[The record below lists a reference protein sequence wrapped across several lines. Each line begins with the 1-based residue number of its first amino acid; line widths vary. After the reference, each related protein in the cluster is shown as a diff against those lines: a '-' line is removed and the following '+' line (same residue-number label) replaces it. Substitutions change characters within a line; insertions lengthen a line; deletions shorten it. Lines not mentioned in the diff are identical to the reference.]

1 VSGSVPAGNESY
13 GLHWFR
19 RDLRVAGNPA
29 LRWSWQEHR
38 GRVLGLFCF
47 DAKFLARP
55 DFSTDRFAFFL
66 ATIEKLRDELRAGGG
81 DLLVLDRAPGEA
93 FPALWRALADQ
104 GLTRPATV
112 SFNRDY
118 EPFARERDRAV
129 TALLEEAGVAVHT
142 ECDHLLIEPDELR
155 KDEDAAKD
163 QPRYYQVYSA
173 FARRWFD
180 LLRTPRV
187 QARLQAQKAGLKY
200 LDALTGD
207 GQAHRGMFTLTWPAL
222 FGKGAPPDD
231 HLQRF
236 IEQTAP
242 RVRVPL
248 PEAGPLAARAR
259 LATFRKHLADYKTE
273 RDRPDV
279 DGTSRLSIYFKNG
292 SLTTAQ
298 VIAALGLQSA
308 EFGEG
313 TGESTFL
320 RELVWREFYYHVLW
334 HRPDVET
341 RAFLPQF
348 RALAWE
354 NREDWFEAW
363 KAGRTGY
370 PIVDAGMRQLAA
382 TGWMHNRVRMIVASF
397 LTKDLLI
404 DWRWGERY
412 FMERLLDGDLAPNNG
427 GWQWAASTGCD
438 PQPYFRIFNPTLQGK
453 RFDPQGAYV
462 RHFLPE
468 RRGDDARTIH
478 EAQAPIVEHAQQ
490 KVKAL
495 AMYKRG
501 GDRR

>member
-1 VSGSVPAGNESY
+1 VSGRRAPVEPY
-13 GLHWFR
+13 GVHWFR

-47 DAKFLARP
+47 DARFLARP
-55 DFSTDRFAFFL
+55 DFSSDRFAFFL
-66 ATIEKLRDELRAGGG
+66 ATIQRLRDELRAAGG

-93 FPALWRALADQ
+93 FPFLWQALADA
-104 GLTRPATV
+104 GVGRPATL

-118 EPFARERDRAV
+118 EPFARERDGRV
-129 TALLEEAGVAVHT
+129 TALLQDAGVAVHSA
-142 ECDHLLIEPDELR
+142 CDHLLIEPDELR
-155 KDEDAAKD
+155 KDEGAAKD

-173 FARRWFD
+173 FARRWFE
-180 LLRTPRV
+180 LLDTPLVR
-187 QARLQAQKAGLKY
+187 ARLQAQKQGWQYLEALAG
-200 LDALTGD
+200 DA
-207 GQAHRGMFTLTWPAL
+207 QAHRGLFTLTWEAL
-222 FGKGAPPDD
+222 FGAGKAPDD
-231 HLQRF
+231 HLRRF

-248 PEAGPLAARAR
+248 PAAGALAARAR
-259 LATFRKHLADYKTE
+259 LAAFREHLTAYKAA
-273 RDRPDV
+273 RDLPAT

-292 SLTTAQ
+292 SLTTTQ
-298 VIAALGLQSA
+298 VIAALGLQDA
-308 EFGEG
+308 ALGEG
-313 TGESTFL
+313 TGKSTFL
-320 RELVWREFYYHVLW
+320 RELAWREFYYHVLW

-348 RALAWE
+348 RDLAWE
-354 NREDWFEAW
+354 NRQDWFEAW

-370 PIVDAGMRQLAA
+370 PIIDAGMRQLAE
-382 TGWMHNRVRMIVASF
+382 TGWMHNRVRMVVASF

-453 RFDPQGAYV
+453 RFDPDGAYV
-462 RHFLPE
+462 RQFLPE
-468 RRGDDARTIH
+468 RRGDDPRTLH
-478 EAQAPIVEHAQQ
+478 EPREPIVDHAQQ

-495 AMYKRG
+495 ALYKRG
-501 GDRR
+501 GA

>member
-1 VSGSVPAGNESY
+1 VTGRAAAEPY
-13 GLHWFR
+13 GVHWFR

-29 LRWSWQEHR
+29 LRWSWQEHK

-55 DFSTDRFAFFL
+55 DFSSDRFAFFL
-66 ATIEKLRDELRAGGG
+66 ATIEKLRDELRAAGG
-81 DLLVLDRAPGEA
+81 DLLVLDRAPGDA
-93 FPALWRALADQ
+93 FPFLWQALADA
-104 GLTRPATV
+104 GAPRPGTV

-118 EPFARERDRAV
+118 EPFARERDARV
-129 TALLEEAGVAVHT
+129 TALLEESGVAVHT
-142 ECDHLLIEPDELR
+142 ACDHLLIEPDELR
-155 KDEDAAKD
+155 KDESAAKD

-173 FARRWFD
+173 FARRWFE
-180 LLRTPRV
+180 LLDTPQVR
-187 QARLQAQKAGLKY
+187 ARLHAQRQGLQY
-200 LDALTGD
+200 LDALDGD
-207 GQAHRGMFTLTWPAL
+207 AHAHRGLFGLTWKAL
-222 FGKGAPPDD
+222 FDQTPPPDD
-231 HLQRF
+231 HLRRF
-236 IEQTAP
+236 VEETAP

-248 PEAGPLAARAR
+248 PAAGPLAARAR
-259 LATFRKHLADYKTE
+259 LAAFREHLSSYKTT
-273 RDRPDV
+273 RDRPDT
-279 DGTSRLSIYFKNG
+279 DGTSRLSVYFKNG
-292 SLTTAQ
+292 SLTTTQ
-298 VIAALGLQSA
+298 VIASLGLQSA
-308 EFGEG
+308 EFGAG

-334 HRPDVET
+334 HRPDVER

-348 RALAWE
+348 RELAWE

-404 DWRWGERY
+404 DWQWGERW

-453 RFDPQGAYV
+453 RFDPDGAYV
-462 RHFLPE
+462 RQFLPE
-468 RRGDDARTIH
+468 RRREDAKSLH
-478 EAQAPIVEHAQQ
+478 EPRDPLVDHAKQ
-490 KVKAL
+490 KTKAL
-495 AMYKRG
+495 AMYRRG
-501 GDRR
+501 AA

>member
-1 VSGSVPAGNESY
+1 MSGPPPGTGGQPY

-55 DFSTDRFAFFL
+55 DFSSDRFAFFL
-66 ATIEKLRDELRAGGG
+66 ATLERLRDELRAAGG

-93 FPALWRALADQ
+93 FPFLWQVLADA
-104 GLTRPATV
+104 GVARPASV

-118 EPFARERDRAV
+118 EPFARERDHRI
-129 TALLEEAGVAVHT
+129 TALLGEAGVAVHT
-142 ECDHLLIEPDELR
+142 DCDHLLIEPDELR
-155 KDEDAAKD
+155 KDEGAAKD
-163 QPRYYQVYSA
+163 QPRYYQVYAA
-173 FARRWFD
+173 FARRWFE
-180 LLRTPRV
+180 LLDTPLVR
-187 QARLQAQKAGLKY
+187 ARLRAQKQGLQYLEALAG
-200 LDALTGD
+200 DP
-207 GQAHRGMFTLTWPAL
+207 QAHRGLFTLTWAAL
-222 FGKGAPPDD
+222 FGGTRPPDD
-231 HLQRF
+231 RLRPF
-236 IEQTAP
+236 IDQAAP
-242 RVRVPL
+242 RVRVPI
-248 PEAGPLAARAR
+248 PAAGALAARTR
-259 LATFRKHLADYKTE
+259 LSAFRQQLSAYKAE
-273 RDRPDV
+273 RDRPGV

-298 VIAALGLQSA
+298 VIAALGLQTA
-308 EFGEG
+308 ELGAG
-313 TGESTFL
+313 TGKSTFL

-348 RALAWE
+348 RQLAWE

-370 PIVDAGMRQLAA
+370 PIVDAGMRQLSE

-453 RFDPQGAYV
+453 RFDPDGAYV
-462 RHFLPE
+462 RHFVAE
-468 RRGDDARTIH
+468 RRQDDARAVH
-478 EAQAPIVEHAQQ
+478 DPRAPIVEHAAQ

-495 AMYKRG
+495 ALYKRG
-501 GDRR
+501 AA

>member
-1 VSGSVPAGNESY
+1 MSGRGAEAY

-29 LRWSWQEHR
+29 LRWSWQEHQ

-47 DAKFLARP
+47 DARFLARP
-55 DFSTDRFAFFL
+55 DFSSDRFAFFL
-66 ATIEKLRDELRAGGG
+66 ATIEKLRDELRAAGS

-93 FPALWRALADQ
+93 FPFLWQALDDAGA
-104 GLTRPATV
+104 GRPATV

-118 EPFARERDRAV
+118 EPFARERDSRV
-129 TALLEEAGVAVHT
+129 TALLEGGGVAVHT
-142 ECDHLLIEPDELR
+142 ECDHLLIEPEELR
-155 KDEDAAKD
+155 KDDAAKD
-163 QPRYYQVYSA
+163 QPRYYQVYAA
-173 FARRWFD
+173 FARRWFE
-180 LLRTPRV
+180 LLETPRV
-187 QARLQAQKAGLKY
+187 RARLQAQQQGLQY
-200 LDALTGD
+200 LDGLDGD
-207 GQAHRGMFTLTWPAL
+207 AHAHRGLFKVTWRQL
-222 FGKGAPPDD
+222 FAKASPPSD
-231 HLQRF
+231 HLLRQADD
-236 IEQTAP
+236 TAP

-248 PEAGPLAARAR
+248 PDAGALAARAR
-259 LATFRKHLADYKTE
+259 LAAFRKHLSSYKTM
-273 RDRPDV
+273 RDRPDT

-308 EFGEG
+308 ALGEG
-313 TGESTFL
+313 TGASTFL
-320 RELVWREFYYHVLW
+320 RELAWREFYYHVLW

-348 RALAWE
+348 RDLAWE
-354 NREDWFEAW
+354 NREEWFEAW

-370 PIVDAGMRQLAA
+370 PIVDAGMRQLAQ

-404 DWRWGERY
+404 DWRWGERW

-438 PQPYFRIFNPTLQGK
+438 PQPYFRVFNPTLQGK
-453 RFDPQGAYV
+453 RFDPDGAYV
-462 RHFLPE
+462 RQFVRE
-468 RRGDDARTIH
+468 RRQEDDARALH
-478 EAQAPIVEHAQQ
+478 EPKDPIVDHAKQ

-495 AMYKRG
+495 AMYRRG
-501 GDRR
+501 GT